1 MTRIADHA
9 LALVAA
15 ILITATAFH
24 QATTVP
30 ANTPAMAHGI
40 DTVLAA

>member
-9 LALVAA
+9 LALAAA

-24 QATTVP
+24 QATVVP
-30 ANTPAMAHGI
+30 ADSPAMAQGF